1 MAKKR
6 RKPATVIRVGIDFG
20 TTHTIVSL
28 ADAGNYPVLTLP
40 WDYQGEIL
48 ATDHVPTAIA
58 FHRGQAYYGPA
69 AAACYLDH
77 FHEGAVLVRSIKR
90 RLQDWRQGKT
100 IQVGGLEVLVEDLVT
115 GFLRELRRAV
125 LRALDLKKAEIEA
138 VIAVPANASSSQRY
152 ITLKCFRAA
161 GFGILRILDEPCA
174 SGIQFVHER
183 YKRWDRVEADVI
195 IYDLGGG
202 TFDTTF
208 LSIRRGRYDPKIS
221 RGISRLGG
229 DDFDQALLTLVED
242 RLGRRAGESEKVN
255 LLQRVTAVKES
266 ISPYTQKLHVDAG
279 DQVATI
285 PIKDFQEAV
294 EPLLDR
300 TIDLVELVLAEAGE
314 GGEPPDR
321 IVLVGGGTLLNF
333 VPKKLRE
340 RFGRAKIHQGLY
352 PFAAV
357 AIGAAIQAASPDL
370 KVLDRLNNHFGVIR
384 VRRDGSEYVDVIFEK
399 GLKLPDKG
407 QVVRVACPA
416 YDPRHNI
423 GRFLYLECNEL
434 DPATGRAVGD
444 PVYWNEILFPYDR
457 ALNPDGQA
465 PSNLDASAIHET
477 EELLGERI
485 LEEYFLDEYGI
496 ITTRISRT
504 VQDRFTN
511 CYNLFRRGP
520 N

>member
-6 RKPATVIRVGIDFG
+6 QTPDPAIRVGIDFG

-28 ADAGNYPVLTLP
+28 AESGNYPVLALLYEYEGEVLP
-40 WDYQGEIL
+40 TDQVPSAITFHQGL
-48 ATDHVPTAIA
+48 
-58 FHRGQAYYGPA
+58 FYYGPA
-69 AAACYLDH
+69 ATAGYLDH
-77 FHEGAVLVRSIKR
+77 FDDGAVLIKSIKR
-90 RLQDWRQGKT
+90 HLQDWHEGK
-100 IQVGGLEVLVEDLVT
+100 IISLGGLEASVEDLLT
-115 GFLRELRRAV
+115 GFLGELRLAV
-125 LRALDLKKAEIEA
+125 LRALDLEKAEIEA

-183 YKRWDRVEADVI
+183 YKRWDRVETDVI

-208 LSIRRGRYDPKIS
+208 LSIRRGQYDPKIS

-229 DDFDQALLTLVED
+229 DDFDQVLLDLVEN
-242 RLGRRAGESEKVN
+242 RIGRPIGGAEKIN
-255 LLQRVTAVKES
+255 LLQRLAAVKEN
-266 ISPYTQKLHVDAG
+266 IGPYTQKLHVDVG
-279 DQVATI
+279 DQVVTI
-285 PIKDFQEAV
+285 PIKNYQEAV
-294 EPLLDR
+294 EPLLNR
-300 TIDLVELVLAEAGE
+300 TIDLVESVLAEVGE

-321 IVLVGGGTLLNF
+321 IVLVGGGSLLNL
-333 VPKKLRE
+333 VPKKLKDL
-340 RFGRAKIHQGLY
+340 FGRAKIHQGLY
-352 PFAAV
+352 PFASV

-370 KVLDRLNNHFGVIR
+370 KVQDRLNNHFGVIR

-399 GLKLPDKG
+399 GRKLPDKG
-407 QVVRVACPA
+407 AVVRVACPL

-423 GRFLYLECNEL
+423 GRFLYLECNDL
-434 DPATGRAVGD
+434 DPITGQAAGD

-457 ALNPDGQA
+457 SINPDGRVTA
-465 PSNLDASAIHET
+465 ELDDSTIHET
-477 EELLGERI
+477 EQLLNERI

-504 VQDRFTN
+504 VQDRFAN